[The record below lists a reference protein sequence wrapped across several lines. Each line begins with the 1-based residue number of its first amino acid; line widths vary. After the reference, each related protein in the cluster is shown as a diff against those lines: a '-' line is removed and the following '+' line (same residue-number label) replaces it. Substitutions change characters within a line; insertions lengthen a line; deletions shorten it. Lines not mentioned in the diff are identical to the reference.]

1 MSAVERFHSNSAD
14 RRVEEVAE
22 PRRPRVR
29 QIAKGHHRQRSRLRQ
44 ELVTEDVRTVGSD
57 VMSDVI
63 LPAVKDLVFDIVS
76 ESFSRVLFGRSRTP
90 SRSRSASYT
99 SYQQS
104 YPGSTPYSR
113 TYEPRQSATVRAYR
127 PAWEPV
133 VVATRQEASLVLQ
146 SMAEIRDEYGSVS
159 VADLYGLIGITPEYT
174 DENRGWTNPGVFEG
188 VHIRR
193 TSGGYLLNLP
203 EPVSITDRI

>member
-1 MSAVERFHSNSAD
+1 MSAVERFPSNSAD

-104 YPGSTPYSR
+104 YPGSTPYSSA
-113 TYEPRQSATVRAYR
+113 RQPATVRAYR

>member
-1 MSAVERFHSNSAD
+1 MSAVERFPSNSAD
-14 RRVEEVAE
+14 RKVEEITE

-63 LPAVKDLVFDIVS
+63 LPAIKDLVFDIVS

-104 YPGSTPYSR
+104 YPGSTPYSSA
-113 TYEPRQSATVRAYR
+113 RQPATVRAYR

>member
-1 MSAVERFHSNSAD
+1 MSAVEKFPSNSAD
-14 RRVEEVAE
+14 RKVEEITE

-29 QIAKGHHRQRSRLRQ
+29 QIAKGQRRQRSRLRQ

-63 LPAVKDLVFDIVS
+63 LPAIKDLVFDIVS

-90 SRSRSASYT
+90 SRSRSSGYT

-104 YPGSTPYSR
+104 YPGSTPYSSA
-113 TYEPRQSATVRAYR
+113 RQPATVRAYR

>member
-1 MSAVERFHSNSAD
+1 MSAVERYPSNSAD
-14 RRVEEVAE
+14 RKVEEITE

-29 QIAKGHHRQRSRLRQ
+29 QIAKGHRRQRSRLRQ

-63 LPAVKDLVFDIVS
+63 LPAIKDLVFDIVS

-90 SRSRSASYT
+90 SRSRSTGYT

-104 YPGSTPYSR
+104 YSGSTPYSSA
-113 TYEPRQSATVRAYR
+113 RQPATVRAYR

>member
-1 MSAVERFHSNSAD
+1 MS
-14 RRVEEVAE
+14 
-22 PRRPRVR
+22 
-29 QIAKGHHRQRSRLRQ
+29 
-44 ELVTEDVRTVGSD
+44 EDVRTVGSD
-57 VMSDVI
+57 VVSDVI
-63 LPAVKDLVFDIVS
+63 LPAIKDLVFDIVS

-90 SRSRSASYT
+90 SRSRSTGYT

-104 YPGSTPYSR
+104 YPGSTPYSSA
-113 TYEPRQSATVRAYR
+113 RQPATVRAYR

>member
-1 MSAVERFHSNSAD
+1 MSAVEKFPSNSAD
-14 RRVEEVAE
+14 RKVEEPAVPA
-22 PRRPRVR
+22 RPRVR
-29 QIAKGHHRQRSRLRQ
+29 QIAKGHRRQRSRLRQ

-90 SRSRSASYT
+90 SRSRSTGYT

-104 YPGSTPYSR
+104 YPGSTPYSSA
-113 TYEPRQSATVRAYR
+113 RQSATVRAYR

-159 VADLYGLIGITPEYT
+159 VADLYGLIGVTPEYT
-174 DENRGWTNPGVFEG
+174 DENRGWTNPGAFEG